1 MTLPREYG
9 GVLRKRGELHQYK
22 LDGIDGTEVIEESD
36 AVMKDHRD
44 SEETITPRVWS
55 GQHIAARSW
64 DHE

>member
-1 MTLPREYG
+1 M
-9 GVLRKRGELHQYK
+9 LRKRGELHQYK